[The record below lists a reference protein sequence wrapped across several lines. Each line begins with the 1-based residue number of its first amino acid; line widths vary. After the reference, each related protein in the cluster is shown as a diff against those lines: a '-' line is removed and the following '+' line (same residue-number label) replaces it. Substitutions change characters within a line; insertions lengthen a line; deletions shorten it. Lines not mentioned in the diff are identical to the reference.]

1 MGFSHLFIALLVKLF
16 EDDWAS
22 HSAAAW
28 IAVGCV
34 LLLSEW
40 PPGVP
45 FALVRTLI

>member
-34 LLLSEW
+34 L
-40 PPGVP
+40 
-45 FALVRTLI
+45 